1 MGFKNTQS
9 SSSSSLTPGPAVYA
23 QAQQEVAPVH
33 ASEHPAFDLLYHPL
47 RWGWIAG
54 QWLPQLRR
62 LVHSPGSQN
71 VDKDGSMAMAHALA
85 GQDRWVVIKHDVTPE
100 DYVVSYPARGGRAH
114 FFRWEKVKILGG
126 RLTSSCDE
134 KGYAEW
140 LSQVVDKLGLSP
152 DPDVIQWR
160 LDALESEIERDEA
173 GAPTDLKAAARAKK
187 MRAQLEAMKKA
198 LEEDPE
204 PEPELAPEPVQ
215 KKVKS

>member
-9 SSSSSLTPGPAVYA
+9 SGSSVLTPGPAVYA

-33 ASEHPAFDLLYHPL
+33 ASEHPVFDLLYHPL

-71 VDKDGSMAMAHALA
+71 VDKDGSMVLAHASA
-85 GQDRWVVIKHDVTPE
+85 QQDRWVVIKHDVTPE
-100 DYVVSYPARGGRAH
+100 DYVVSYPAWGGRAH

-126 RLTSSCDE
+126 RVSTSCDE
-134 KGYAEW
+134 KGYAQW
-140 LSQVVDKLGLSP
+140 LSEVVDLMRLSP

-160 LDALESEIERDEA
+160 LDAIESEIERDEA
-173 GAPTDLKAAARAKK
+173 GAPTDLKAAHRAKK
-187 MRAQLEAMKKA
+187 MRSQLEAMKRA
-198 LEEDPE
+198 LEED
-204 PEPELAPEPVQ
+204 PEPELAPEPV